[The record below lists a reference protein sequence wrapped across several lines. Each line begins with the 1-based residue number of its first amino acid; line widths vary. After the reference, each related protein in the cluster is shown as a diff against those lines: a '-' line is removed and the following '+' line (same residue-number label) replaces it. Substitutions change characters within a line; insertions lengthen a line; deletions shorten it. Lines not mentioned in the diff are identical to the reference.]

1 MSITL
6 KNIYFCQLVKN
17 EQNELIVENYQTEA
31 PINAGTEHVVHSVH
45 NTFINKPARGYGVF
59 KAESSFKE
67 FLDDEIKVDEFST
80 FAYPLSFELRA
91 ELSKYPFSDTG
102 VLMFARYQSLAT
114 EYMMITLIP
123 KTQAIDLSNKPSI
136 SPISYLDIQGITLAA
151 RINLTEYQ
159 INSETGRY
167 VQFLKGRAGRGVS
180 DFFIDFLGLEITLEK
195 KQQNQV
201 LMQAVE
207 DFVNS
212 GWNKEDHPY
221 ALKVAKDCC
230 FNADKR
236 GDEITLE
243 ELSVELDGT
252 SESNLKDYIMDNGYE
267 LADSIPVDK
276 TVIEKLVKFK
286 GAGGGLNIS
295 FDRLLLGERV
305 FYDAETD
312 TLTIK
317 GTPPNLRDQITRA

>member
-1 MSITL
+1 MSIDL
-6 KNIYFCQLVKN
+6 KNIFFCQLVKN
-17 EQNELIVENYQTEA
+17 DQDELIIENYQTEA
-31 PINAGTEHVVHSVH
+31 PINAGTEHIVHSVH
-45 NTFINKPARGYGVF
+45 NTFISKPTRGYGVF
-59 KAESSFKE
+59 KPESTVQWALRHKPKFDEQAEISSVR
-67 FLDDEIKVDEFST
+67 LRDELT
-80 FAYPLSFELRA
+80 
-91 ELSKYPFSDTG
+91 KYPFSDTG

-151 RINLTEYQ
+151 RINLTEFQ

-180 DFFIDFLGLEITLEK
+180 DFFIDFLGLEITLDK
-195 KQQNQV
+195 KHQNQV

-207 DFVNS
+207 DYVNS
-212 GWNKEDHPY
+212 ICENDERPFL
-221 ALKVAKDCC
+221 LKAAKDFC
-230 FNADKR
+230 FDTDKS

-243 ELSVELDGT
+243 ALSVELGGIA
-252 SESNLKDYIMDNGYE
+252 ESNLKDYIMDNGYE
-267 LADSIPVDK
+267 LADSIPIDK

-317 GTPPNLRDQITRA
+317 GTPPNLKDQITRA

>member
-17 EQNELIVENYQTEA
+17 DQDELIIESYEAEA
-31 PINAGTEHVVHSVH
+31 PINAGTEQIVQSVH
-45 NTFINKPARGYGVF
+45 NTFINKPARGYGAFNV
-59 KAESSFKE
+59 ESSFKSLLRSGSE
-67 FLDDEIKVDEFST
+67 LDYI
-80 FAYPLSFELRA
+80 AYTASIALRD
-91 ELSKYPFSDTG
+91 ELSKYPFADTG

-151 RINLTEYQ
+151 RIDLTEYK
-159 INSETGRY
+159 INSESGRY

-180 DFFIDFLGLEITLEK
+180 DFFIDFLGLEITFDK
-195 KQQNQV
+195 KYQNQV

-207 DFVNS
+207 DYVNS
-212 GWNKEDHPY
+212 TCENDDRTY
-221 ALKVAKDCC
+221 LLKAAKDFC
-230 FNADKR
+230 FDTDKS
-236 GDEITLE
+236 GEEITLE
-243 ELSVELDGT
+243 ALSVELGGD
-252 SESNLKDYIMDNGYE
+252 SQSNFKNFTQENGYE
-267 LADSIPVDK
+267 LADSIPLEK
-276 TVIEKLVKFK
+276 NIIEKLVKFK
-286 GAGGGLNIS
+286 GAGGGLNIT
-295 FDRLLLGERV
+295 FDRQLLNERI

-317 GTPPNLRDQITRA
+317 GTPPNLKDQITRA